1 MGAKLVTIEGE
12 GDEQIWENQ
21 YVMEILEKNW
31 KHVHWE
37 LGQVVCCNGV
47 KYKMRQPKQFERL
60 FSRTKKRRN

>member
-21 YVMEILEKNW
+21 YVMEILERNW

-37 LGQVVCCNGV
+37 LDQVVCWNRV
-47 KYKMRQPKQFERL
+47 KPEVNFITMIQSKP
-60 FSRTKKRRN
+60 